1 MPERR
6 NRRYSGHRNGKECN
20 HRTRENSLKTAD
32 VAQEPWFFIVS
43 ISTAAYTLSIMS
55 ISSPPHKPVEVAI
68 KVDQQRA
75 IVEGKTTV
83 PFQSFVTLILQRKVL
98 PLIKQWGREP
108 VIVNSELLAGLASA
122 PQDSTENRTK
132 LLLVTLGIGI
142 VLGIFILSSVQLALS
157 LLRVSLR
164 QRELLLLA
172 GGILGFAVLTAL
184 LGRIQRTKRN
194 DRIEE
199 TIEKIASMLPK

>member
-1 MPERR
+1 
-6 NRRYSGHRNGKECN
+6 
-20 HRTRENSLKTAD
+20 
-32 VAQEPWFFIVS
+32 
-43 ISTAAYTLSIMS
+43 MS

-75 IVEGKTTV
+75 VVEGKTSV

-108 VIVNSELLAGLASA
+108 VIVNSELLTGLASA

-142 VLGIFILSSVQLALS
+142 VIGIFILSSVQLALS
-157 LLRVSLR
+157 LLHISFR
-164 QRELLLLA
+164 QRELLLLS
-172 GGILGFAVLTAL
+172 GGILGFAFLTAL
-184 LGRIQRTKRN
+184 LGRLQRAKRN

>member
-1 MPERR
+1 M
-6 NRRYSGHRNGKECN
+6 N
-20 HRTRENSLKTAD
+20 
-32 VAQEPWFFIVS
+32 
-43 ISTAAYTLSIMS
+43 AAEYTSHMS
-55 ISSPPHKPVEVAI
+55 ISSLPHKPVEVAI

-75 IVEGKTTV
+75 VVEGKTSV
-83 PFQSFVTLILQRKVL
+83 PFQSFITLILQRKVL

-108 VIVNSELLAGLASA
+108 VIVNSELLTGLASA

-142 VLGIFILSSVQLALS
+142 VLGIFILSSIQLTLS
-157 LLRVSLR
+157 LLHISLR

-172 GGILGFAVLTAL
+172 GGILGFAILTAL
-184 LGRIQRTKRN
+184 LGRLQRAKRN